1 MMKRFFIF
9 LIILLDA
16 GMMQAQTVEFTASA
30 PRIVTVGEA
39 FRITFTLNNE
49 FENFTAPDFGGFS
62 VLAGPSRSTSTS
74 VQIINGK
81 TSYNRSVSMVYIL
94 QANQE
99 GTINIGAAEALVEG
113 KAYQTKTLSIQV
125 VAGGNTSQ
133 NGNTQTTTTQ
143 EQAPESHQN
152 INADETDV
160 FTRIH
165 LSKSTAVQGEY
176 MIATIKLYTRQM
188 NIAGFEDVKFPTFN
202 GFWSQELETP
212 QQLQFQRENV
222 NGKLYNTALLR
233 RYILFPQ
240 QTGTLKIDPF
250 EVNCVLQ
257 VYAKNSQPRSFFD
270 SFFDSPQNIRKHIQS
285 PPTTIKVEPL
295 PSGAPASFK
304 GAVGNNFRMDA
315 AFNRDSVTANDALSL
330 IVKITGEGNIKLVE
344 KPKVNFPPHFETYD
358 VKTSDNTKT
367 SSSGISGTK
376 QFEYPVIPR
385 NEGSFDI
392 PPVEFTYFD
401 ITKKQYVTLRSK
413 NLHLGVAKDPNASTA
428 TSIAGVNR
436 QSIKALGSDI
446 LYIKTKPLRLH
457 EKGFVFFGTWSYYLM
472 FVLLFTLF
480 IIIYYSFKNHIK
492 KLQDVTRTR
501 HRKANRIAQQRLKT
515 AGQYLKSGD
524 RNNFY
529 EEVSRAL
536 WGFLTDK
543 SALMLADLS
552 RETAREVMQRKH
564 AKEED
569 IEAYLHLLD
578 ECEYARYAPNA
589 GRSEMEKVYHDAT
602 NIISKFEQ
610 TF

>member
-9 LIILLDA
+9 LTALLGA
-16 GMMQAQTVEFTASA
+16 GVMQAQTVEFTASA
-30 PRIVTVGEA
+30 PRVVTVGEA

-49 FENFTAPDFGGFS
+49 FENFTAPEFGGFT

-74 VQIINGK
+74 VQIVNGK
-81 TSYNRSVSMVYIL
+81 TSYNRSSSLVYIL
-94 QANQE
+94 QASQE
-99 GTINIGAAEALVEG
+99 GTVNIGAAEATVEG
-113 KAYQTKTLSIQV
+113 KTYQTKTLSIQV
-125 VAGGNTSQ
+125 VSEGGASPHN
-133 NGNTQTTTTQ
+133 NTQTTTQ
-143 EQAPESHQN
+143 EQAAESPQHV
-152 INADETDV
+152 NADETDV
-160 FTRIH
+160 FARIH

-212 QQLQFQRENV
+212 QQLQFQRENI
-222 NGKLYNTALLR
+222 NGKLYYTAVLR

-257 VYAKNSQPRSFFD
+257 VYARNSQPRSFFD

-285 PPTTIKVEPL
+285 PTTTVKVEQL

-304 GAVGNNFRMDA
+304 GAVGKNFRMEA

-330 IVKITGEGNIKLVE
+330 IVKISGEGNIKLVE
-344 KPKVNFPPHFETYD
+344 TPKVNFPPHFETYD

-367 SSSGISGTK
+367 SSSGISGVK
-376 QFEYPVIPR
+376 QFDYPVIPR
-385 NEGSFDI
+385 DEGRFVI

-413 NLHLGVAKDPNASTA
+413 DLRLGVAKDPNAGSA

-446 LYIKTKPLRLH
+446 HYIKTKPLRLY
-457 EKGFVFFGTWSYYLM
+457 EKGFVFFGTGGYCMM
-472 FVLLFTLF
+472 FVLLFALF
-480 IIIYYSFKNHIK
+480 VIVYYSFKNHRK
-492 KLQDVTRTR
+492 KSQDVVRTR
-501 HRKANRIAQQRLKT
+501 HRKANRIAQQRLKA
-515 AGQYLKSGD
+515 AGQYLKNGD

-552 RETAREVMQRKH
+552 RETAREVMQRKQ

-569 IEAYLHLLD
+569 IETYLHLLD
-578 ECEYARYAPNA
+578 ECEFARYAPDA
-589 GRSEMEKVYHDAT
+589 GRSEMEKVYHDAVH
-602 NIISKFEQ
+602 IISKFEQ

>member
-1 MMKRFFIF
+1 MIKRFFIF
-9 LIILLDA
+9 LTALLGA
-16 GMMQAQTVEFTASA
+16 GATQAQTVSFTASA

-39 FRITFTLNNE
+39 FRVTFTLNAEPETFN
-49 FENFTAPDFGGFS
+49 APDFGSFT

-81 TSYNRSVSMVYIL
+81 TSYSRSASMVYIL

-99 GTINIGAAEALVEG
+99 GAINIGAAEATVEG
-113 KAYQTKTLSIQV
+113 KTYQTKPFSVQV
-125 VAGGNTSQ
+125 EAGGSAPQ
-133 NGNTQTTTTQ
+133 SGGNTQTATQ
-143 EQAPESHQN
+143 EQATETHS
-152 INADETDV
+152 AAETDV
-160 FTRIH
+160 FTRIL
-165 LSKSTAVQGEY
+165 LSKSEAVQGEY
-176 MIATIKLYTRQM
+176 MIATIKLYTLQM

-222 NGKLYNTALLR
+222 NGKLYYTAVLR

-240 QTGTLKIDPF
+240 QTGALKIDPF

-257 VYAKNSQPRSFFD
+257 VYKSSQPRNFFD
-270 SFFDSPQNIRKHIQS
+270 SFFDSPQNVRKHLRS
-285 PPTTIKVEPL
+285 PVATVKVAPL
-295 PSGAPASFK
+295 PAGAPASFK

-330 IVKITGEGNIKLVE
+330 LVKISGEGNIKLVE
-344 KPKVNFPPHFETYD
+344 TPKVNFPPHFETYD

-367 SSSGISGTK
+367 SAAAGISGAK

-385 NEGSFDI
+385 SEGSFTI

-413 NLHLGVAKDPNASTA
+413 DLSLGVAKDPNAGSA
-428 TSIAGVNR
+428 TSMTGAAR
-436 QSIKALGSDI
+436 QSVKALDSDI
-446 LYIKTKPLRLH
+446 RYIKTKPLRLH
-457 EKGFVFFGTWSYYLM
+457 IKGFVFFGTWRYFLM
-472 FVLLFTLF
+472 FLLLLALF
-480 IIIYYSFKNHIK
+480 VIVYYSLRNHRK
-492 KLQDVTRTR
+492 KAQDVVRTR
-501 HRKANRIAQQRLKT
+501 HRKANKIAQRRLNA
-515 AGQYLKSGD
+515 AGQYLKNGD

-543 SALMLADLS
+543 SALMPAGLS
-552 RETAREVMQRKH
+552 RETAREVMQRKQ
-564 AKEED
+564 ADAAD
-569 IEAYLHLLD
+569 IETYLRLLD
-578 ECEYARYAPNA
+578 ECEYARYAPGA
-589 GRSEMEKVYHDAT
+589 GRSEMEKVYHDAAQ
-602 NIISKFEQ
+602 IISKFEQ

>member
-9 LIILLDA
+9 LITLLGA
-16 GMMQAQTVEFTASA
+16 GVMQAQTVEFTASA

-49 FENFTAPDFGGFS
+49 FENFTAPEFGDFT
-62 VLAGPSRSTSTS
+62 VLAGPSRSTSTN

-81 TSYNRSVSMVYIL
+81 TSYNRSSSMVYIL
-94 QANQE
+94 QANRE
-99 GTINIGAAEALVEG
+99 GTINIGAAEATVEG
-113 KAYQTKTLSIQV
+113 KTYQTKTLSVQV
-125 VAGGNTSQ
+125 VAEGGAPQ
-133 NGNTQTTTTQ
+133 NANTQTTTQGDATGS
-143 EQAPESHQN
+143 PQN
-152 INADETDV
+152 INANETDV
-160 FTRIH
+160 FVRIH

-176 MIATIKLYTRQM
+176 MIATIKLYTLQM

-202 GFWSQELETP
+202 GFWSQELDTP

-257 VYAKNSQPRSFFD
+257 VYARNSQPRSFFD
-270 SFFDSPQNIRKHIQS
+270 SFFDSPQHIRKHIQS
-285 PPTTIKVEPL
+285 PATTIKVEPL
-295 PSGAPASFK
+295 PAGAPASFK
-304 GAVGNNFRMDA
+304 GAVGNNFRMEA

-330 IVKITGEGNIKLVE
+330 IVKISGEGNIKLVE
-344 KPKVNFPPHFETYD
+344 TPKVNFPPHFETYD

-367 SSSGISGTK
+367 SSSGISGAK
-376 QFEYPVIPR
+376 QFEYPIIPR
-385 NEGSFDI
+385 SEGSFDL

-413 NLHLGVAKDPNASTA
+413 NLHLGVAKDPNAGNA
-428 TSIAGVNR
+428 TSITGVNR
-436 QSIKALGSDI
+436 QSVKALGSDI
-446 LYIKTKPLRLH
+446 HYIKTKPLRLY
-457 EKGFVFFGTWSYYLM
+457 EKGFVFFGTWHYYLM

-480 IIIYYSFKNHIK
+480 IIVYYSFKNHRK
-492 KLQDVTRTR
+492 KSQDVVRTR
-501 HRKANRIAQQRLKT
+501 HRKANKIAQQRLKA

-552 RETAREVMQRKH
+552 RETAREVMQRKQ

-569 IEAYLHLLD
+569 IEAYLRLLD
-578 ECEYARYAPNA
+578 ECEYARYAPDA
-589 GRSEMEKVYHDAT
+589 GRSEMEKVYHDAVQ
-602 NIISKFEQ
+602 IVSKFEQ

>member
-1 MMKRFFIF
+1 MIKRFFIF
-9 LIILLDA
+9 LTVLLGA
-16 GMMQAQTVEFTASA
+16 GTMQAQTVEFTASA

-49 FENFTAPDFGGFS
+49 FENFTAPDFGNFTI
-62 VLAGPSRSTSTS
+62 LAGPSRSTSTS

-81 TSYNRSVSMVYIL
+81 TSYNRSASMVYIL

-99 GTINIGAAEALVEG
+99 GTISIGAAEATVEG
-113 KAYQTKTLSIQV
+113 KTYQTKTLSIQV
-125 VAGGNTSQ
+125 VAGGNASQ
-133 NGNTQTTTTQ
+133 NDDTQTTTQ
-143 EQAPESHQN
+143 EQATGSRQN

-222 NGKLYNTALLR
+222 NGKLYNTAVLR

-257 VYAKNSQPRSFFD
+257 VYARNSQPRSFFD

-304 GAVGNNFRMDA
+304 GAVGNNFRMEA

-330 IVKITGEGNIKLVE
+330 IVKISGEGNIKLVE
-344 KPKVNFPPHFETYD
+344 MPKVEFPPHFETYD
-358 VKTSDNTKT
+358 VKTSDNMKT
-367 SSSGISGTK
+367 SSSGISGAK
-376 QFEYPVIPR
+376 QFEYPIIPR
-385 NEGSFDI
+385 NEGNFDI

-413 NLHLGVAKDPNASTA
+413 KLHLGVAKDPNAGSA

-436 QSIKALGSDI
+436 QSVKTLGSDI
-446 LYIKTKPLRLH
+446 HYIKTKPLRLH
-457 EKGFVFFGTWSYYLM
+457 EKGFVFFGTWNYYLM
-472 FVLLFTLF
+472 FILLFTLF
-480 IIIYYSFKNHIK
+480 IIIYYSFKNHRK
-492 KLQDVTRTR
+492 KSQDVVRTR
-501 HRKANRIAQQRLKT
+501 HRKASKIAQQRLKA

-569 IEAYLHLLD
+569 IETYLHLLD
-578 ECEYARYAPNA
+578 ECEYARYAPDT
-589 GRSEMEKVYHDAT
+589 GRFEMEKVYQDAAQ
-602 NIISKFEQ
+602 IISKFEQ

>member
-1 MMKRFFIF
+1 MIQRFFIC
-9 LIILLDA
+9 LTALLAA
-16 GMMQAQTVEFTASA
+16 GTAQAQTVEFTASA
-30 PRIVTVGEA
+30 PRVVSVGEA

-49 FENFTAPDFGGFS
+49 FENFTAPDFSGFT

-81 TSYNRSVSMVYIL
+81 TSYSRSVSMVYIL
-94 QANQE
+94 QAGQE
-99 GTINIGAAEALVEG
+99 GTVNIGAAEATVES
-113 KAYQTKTLSIQV
+113 KTYQTKTVSIQV
-125 VAGGNTSQ
+125 MAAGDASSN
-133 NGNTQTTTTQ
+133 NNTQSTAQ
-143 EQAPESHQN
+143 EQSPAESRQQ
-152 INADETDV
+152 INAGETDV
-160 FTRIH
+160 FARIH

-222 NGKLYNTALLR
+222 NGNLYYTAVLR

-257 VYAKNSQPRSFFD
+257 VYARNSQPRSFFD

-285 PPTTIKVEPL
+285 PTSTLKIDAL
-295 PSGAPASFK
+295 PAGAPASFK
-304 GAVGNNFRMDA
+304 GAVGKNFRMEA
-315 AFNRDSVTANDALSL
+315 AFNRDSVIANDALSL
-330 IVKITGEGNIKLVE
+330 LVKISGEGNIKLIE
-344 KPKVNFPPHFETYD
+344 TPKVSFPPHFETYD

-367 SSSGISGTK
+367 SSSGISGAK

-385 NEGSFDI
+385 SEGSFDI
-392 PPVEFTYFD
+392 TPVEFTYFD
-401 ITKKQYVTLRSK
+401 IDKKQYVTLRSK
-413 NLHLGVAKDPNASTA
+413 NLRLGVAKDPNADNA
-428 TSIAGVNR
+428 TGMAGVNR
-436 QSIKALGSDI
+436 QSIKALDSDI
-446 LYIKTKPLRLH
+446 HYIKTKPLRLY
-457 EKGFVFFGTWSYYLM
+457 EKGFVFFGTWGYCLM
-472 FVLLFTLF
+472 YILLFALF
-480 IIIYYSFKNHIK
+480 VIIYYSLKSHRIK
-492 KLQDVTRTR
+492 SQDVVRTR
-501 HRKANRIAQQRLKT
+501 HRKANKIAQQRLKA
-515 AGQYLKSGD
+515 AGQYLKNGD

-543 SALMLADLS
+543 SALMPADLS
-552 RETAREVMQRKH
+552 QESAREVMQRKH
-564 AKEED
+564 AEEAD
-569 IEAYLHLLD
+569 IETYLHLLD
-578 ECEYARYAPNA
+578 ECEFARYAPDA

-602 NIISKFEQ
+602 QIISKFEQ

>member
-1 MMKRFFIF
+1 MMKRL
-9 LIILLDA
+9 LIILIILFSA
-16 GMMQAQTVEFTASA
+16 GMMQAQTVTFTASA

-39 FRITFTLNNE
+39 FRITFSLNAE
-49 FENFTAPDFGGFS
+49 FEQFTAPSFGDFT

-74 VQIINGK
+74 VQILNGK
-81 TSYNRSVSMVYIL
+81 TTYERSVSIVYVL
-94 QANQE
+94 QASHE
-99 GTINIGAAEALVEG
+99 GTINIGAAEATVEG
-113 KAYQTKTLSIQV
+113 KTYQTKSLSIQIV
-125 VAGGNTSQ
+125 GDAAAK
-133 NGNTQTTTTQ
+133 NGNAQAATTQ
-143 EQAPESHQN
+143 EQAGSSQHV
-152 INADETDV
+152 NADETDV
-160 FTRIH
+160 FARIH

-176 MIATIKLYTRQM
+176 MVATIKLYTRQM

-212 QQLQFQRENV
+212 QQLQFQREDV
-222 NGKLYNTALLR
+222 NGKLYYTALLR

-257 VYAKNSQPRSFFD
+257 VYARNSQPRSFFD
-270 SFFDSPQNIRKHIQS
+270 SFFDSPQNIRKRIQS
-285 PPTTIKVEPL
+285 PVTTVKVEPL

-304 GAVGNNFRMDA
+304 GAVGNNFRLEA

-330 IVKITGEGNIKLVE
+330 LVKISGEGNIKLVE
-344 KPKVNFPPHFETYD
+344 TPKVSFPPHFEPYD

-385 NEGSFDI
+385 NEGRFAI

-413 NLHLGVAKDPNASTA
+413 NLHLGVAKDPNAGSA
-428 TSIAGVNR
+428 TSVAGVNR

-446 LYIKTKPLRLH
+446 HYIKTKPLRLH

-472 FVLLFTLF
+472 FVLLFALF
-480 IIIYYSFKNHIK
+480 VIVYYSFKNHIK
-492 KLQDVTRTR
+492 KSQDVTRTR
-501 HRKANRIAQQRLKT
+501 HRKANKIAQQRLKA

-529 EEVSRAL
+529 EAVSRAL

-552 RETAREVMQRKH
+552 RETAREVMLRKH
-564 AKEED
+564 ANEED

-578 ECEYARYAPNA
+578 ECEFARYAPDA
-589 GRSEMEKVYHDAT
+589 GRSEMEKVYHDAAQ
-602 NIISKFEQ
+602 IISKFEQ

>member
-9 LIILLDA
+9 LITLLGA
-16 GMMQAQTVEFTASA
+16 GMIQAQTVEFTASA

-49 FENFTAPDFGGFS
+49 FENFTAPDFGDFTI
-62 VLAGPSRSTSTS
+62 LAGPSRSTSTN

-81 TSYNRSVSMVYIL
+81 TSYNRSASMVYIL

-99 GTINIGAAEALVEG
+99 GTINIGAAEATVEG
-113 KAYQTKTLSIQV
+113 KTYQTKTLSIQV
-125 VAGGNTSQ
+125 VAGGNAAQ
-133 NGNTQTTTTQ
+133 NGNTQTITTQ

-152 INADETDV
+152 INTDETDV
-160 FTRIH
+160 FVRTH

-176 MIATIKLYTRQM
+176 LIATIKLYTRQM

-222 NGKLYNTALLR
+222 NGKLYYTTVLR

-285 PPTTIKVEPL
+285 PASTVKVEPL
-295 PSGAPASFK
+295 PSGAPASFR
-304 GAVGNNFRMDA
+304 GAVGNNFRMEA

-330 IVKITGEGNIKLVE
+330 IVKISGEGNIKLVE
-344 KPKVNFPPHFETYD
+344 TPKVNFPPHFETYD

-367 SSSGISGTK
+367 SSSGISGAK

-385 NEGSFDI
+385 NEGSFAI
-392 PPVEFTYFD
+392 SPVEFTYFD
-401 ITKKQYVTLRSK
+401 IAKKQYVTLRSK
-413 NLHLGVAKDPNASTA
+413 NLHLGVAKDPNAGSA

-446 LYIKTKPLRLH
+446 HYIKTKPLRLH

-472 FVLLFTLF
+472 FILLFALF

-492 KLQDVTRTR
+492 KSQDVTRTR
-501 HRKANRIAQQRLKT
+501 HRKANRIAQQRLKA

-569 IEAYLHLLD
+569 IEIYLHLLD
-578 ECEYARYAPNA
+578 ECEYARYAPDT
-589 GRSEMEKVYHDAT
+589 GRSEMEKVYQDAAQ
-602 NIISKFEQ
+602 IISKFEQ

>member
-1 MMKRFFIF
+1 
-9 LIILLDA
+9 
-16 GMMQAQTVEFTASA
+16 
-30 PRIVTVGEA
+30 
-39 FRITFTLNNE
+39 
-49 FENFTAPDFGGFS
+49 
-62 VLAGPSRSTSTS
+62 
-74 VQIINGK
+74 
-81 TSYNRSVSMVYIL
+81 MVYIL

-99 GTINIGAAEALVEG
+99 GTANIGAAEATVEG
-113 KAYQTKTLSIQV
+113 KTYQTKTLSIQI
-125 VAGGNTSQ
+125 VAGGGASQ
-133 NGNTQTTTTQ
+133 NSHTQATATQ
-143 EQAPESHQN
+143 EQDTESHQN

-160 FTRIH
+160 FARIH
-165 LSKSTAVQGEY
+165 LSKSKAVQGEY

-222 NGKLYNTALLR
+222 NGKLYYTALLR

-257 VYAKNSQPRSFFD
+257 VYARNSQPRSFFD
-270 SFFDSPQNIRKHIQS
+270 SFFDSPQNVRKHIQS
-285 PPTTIKVEPL
+285 PATTIKVEPL
-295 PSGAPASFK
+295 PGGAPASFK
-304 GAVGNNFRMDA
+304 GAVGDNFRMEA

-330 IVKITGEGNIKLVE
+330 IVKISGEGNIKLVE
-344 KPKVNFPPHFETYD
+344 TPKVNFPPHFETYD

-367 SSSGISGTK
+367 SSSGISGAK
-376 QFEYPVIPR
+376 QFEYPLIPR
-385 NEGSFDI
+385 DEGSFAI

-401 ITKKQYVTLRSK
+401 ITKKQYITLRSK
-413 NLHLGVAKDPNASTA
+413 NLHLGVAKDPNAGSA
-428 TSIAGVNR
+428 TSVAGANR
-436 QSIKALGSDI
+436 QSVKTLGSDI
-446 LYIKTKPLRLH
+446 HYIKTRPLRLY
-457 EKGFVFFGTWSYYLM
+457 EKGFVFFGTWSYALM
-472 FVLLFTLF
+472 FILLFVLF
-480 IIIYYSFKNHIK
+480 IIVYYSFRNHRK
-492 KLQDVTRTR
+492 KSQDVVRTR
-501 HRKANRIAQQRLKT
+501 HRKANKIAQQRLKT

-524 RNNFY
+524 RNSFY

-564 AKEED
+564 ANEED

-578 ECEYARYAPNA
+578 ECEFARYAPDA
-589 GRSEMEKVYHDAT
+589 GRSEMEKVYHDAVH
-602 NIISKFEQ
+602 IISKFEQ